1 MPYQNNTFVYRVCWD
16 VVFDFKA
23 YIKASH
29 AGLVSFRID
38 IPVKIYT
45 LD

>member
-16 VVFDFKA
+16 VVFDLKA

-29 AGLVSFRID
+29 AALVSFID
-38 IPVKIYT
+38 ISVKIYT